1 MSRVLLVAEATARSV
16 GEFRRRWVRTL
27 HRRYL
32 GRYRQALGEAAR
44 RLAAAHEVTVL
55 AGRETLDPEGLPASA
70 ARRFYEDELLR
81 NDPEALAFLTRELM
95 AEWWPPRDEPGLTFD
110 GVWLPD
116 LMPVTKGILLRLDVV
131 EYLGIV
137 LRALDDVKP
146 GGVVLLTGASIVER
160 MARALAVERGI
171 PVRVARRSPAA
182 ATLAASGRALRRRE
196 ERRALAAH
204 VNHRRALVSTPS
216 APILFSVS
224 HARHFMV
231 VDPLVR
237 ALTARGRQ
245 SVVLVATSE
254 NRAMRAPLRHAVE
267 DGAAG
272 GHLMDHLPRAEARR
286 LVRELRPVSRR
297 LLARLR
303 YRQPGG
309 PLAGIVAPYARDAV
323 TWSLATARLYLAAAF
338 RALDA
343 HRPAAVVITSDR
355 RMSER
360 ALALAARRRGIPSL
374 LFYGGALLGRDRT
387 NLFDVGDRVLVLGE
401 HARQGLIEQ
410 GIEARRLMAVGDP
423 RSNAARLVP
432 PERLRA
438 DLCSDLRLEPGRPL
452 IVMVSKYVSL
462 LFSAGE
468 KEAFYRTVHDA
479 VSAVGGL
486 EVVVKVHPN
495 EDVALLRRQISE
507 WGWPDA
513 RLTKEY
519 DIHRLFGAA
528 DAAVMVTSMA
538 GIEAMAMGC
547 PVIAVQTPGK
557 DFEGGGMPAYV
568 SEGAVERVDMGDAK
582 ALETVLRRLVT
593 DRSARA
599 ALVYRGRRFAAPYLH
614 PVDGALADRLQG
626 VVDEI
631 RRELTAGGAQAPG
644 DGSREGRS

>member
-44 RLAAAHEVTVL
+44 RLAAAPEVTVL

-110 GVWLPD
+110 GVWRPE

-131 EYLGIV
+131 EYVGIV
-137 LRALDDVKP
+137 LQALDEVKP
-146 GGVVLLTGASIVER
+146 GGVGLLTGGSIVER
-160 MARALAVERGI
+160 VARALAVERGI

-182 ATLAASGRALRRRE
+182 ATLAAAGRALRRRE

-237 ALTARGRQ
+237 ALTAR
-245 SVVLVATSE
+245 
-254 NRAMRAPLRHAVE
+254 
-267 DGAAG
+267 
-272 GHLMDHLPRAEARR
+272 
-286 LVRELRPVSRR
+286 
-297 LLARLR
+297 
-303 YRQPGG
+303 
-309 PLAGIVAPYARDAV
+309 
-323 TWSLATARLYLAAAF
+323 
-338 RALDA
+338 
-343 HRPAAVVITSDR
+343 
-355 RMSER
+355 
-360 ALALAARRRGIPSL
+360 RRRGVPSL

-410 GIEARRLMAVGDP
+410 GIEARRLVAVGDP

-631 RRELTAGGAQAPG
+631 RRELAAAGAQAPG

>member
-1 MSRVLLVAEATARSV
+1 MVDVRLLRRERFGVGSAAAFAGEQGDHVGALALRPAAARHVDAAEATVQV
-16 GEFRRRWVRTL
+16 GQQQVVGP
-27 HRRYL
+27 L
-32 GRYRQALGEAAR
+32 G
-44 RLAAAHEVTVL
+44 
-55 AGRETLDPEGLPASA
+55 
-70 ARRFYEDELLR
+70 
-81 NDPEALAFLTRELM
+81 
-95 AEWWPPRDEPGLTFD
+95 PPGQ
-110 GVWLPD
+110 
-116 LMPVTKGILLRLDVV
+116 
-131 EYLGIV
+131 
-137 LRALDDVKP
+137 
-146 GGVVLLTGASIVER
+146 
-160 MARALAVERGI
+160 
-171 PVRVARRSPAA
+171 
-182 ATLAASGRALRRRE
+182 ASGRCL
-196 ERRALAAH
+196 
-204 VNHRRALVSTPS
+204 
-216 APILFSVS
+216 
-224 HARHFMV
+224 
-231 VDPLVR
+231 
-237 ALTARGRQ
+237 
-245 SVVLVATSE
+245 
-254 NRAMRAPLRHAVE
+254 
-267 DGAAG
+267 
-272 GHLMDHLPRAEARR
+272 
-286 LVRELRPVSRR
+286 
-297 LLARLR
+297 
-303 YRQPGG
+303 
-309 PLAGIVAPYARDAV
+309 
-323 TWSLATARLYLAAAF
+323 
-338 RALDA
+338 
-343 HRPAAVVITSDR
+343 
-355 RMSER
+355 
-360 ALALAARRRGIPSL
+360 
-374 LFYGGALLGRDRT
+374 
-387 NLFDVGDRVLVLGE
+387 
-401 HARQGLIEQ
+401 Q
-410 GIEARRLMAVGDP
+410 GIEARRLVAVGDP

-582 ALETVLRRLVT
+582 ALATVLRRLVT

-626 VVDEI
+626 VVDQI

>member
-1 MSRVLLVAEATARSV
+1 V
-16 GEFRRRWVRTL
+16 
-27 HRRYL
+27 
-32 GRYRQALGEAAR
+32 
-44 RLAAAHEVTVL
+44 
-55 AGRETLDPEGLPASA
+55 
-70 ARRFYEDELLR
+70 
-81 NDPEALAFLTRELM
+81 M

-110 GVWLPD
+110 SVWLPD
-116 LMPVTKGILLRLDVV
+116 LLPVTKGILLRLDVV

-137 LRALDDVKP
+137 LRALDEVKP

-160 MARALAVERGI
+160 VARALAVERGI

-182 ATLAASGRALRRRE
+182 ATLAAAGRGLRRRE

-254 NRAMRAPLRHAVE
+254 NHAMRAPLRHAVE

-272 GHLMDHLPRAEARR
+272 GHLMDHLPRAEARG

-309 PLAGIVAPYARDAV
+309 P
-323 TWSLATARLYLAAAF
+323 
-338 RALDA
+338 
-343 HRPAAVVITSDR
+343 
-355 RMSER
+355 
-360 ALALAARRRGIPSL
+360 
-374 LFYGGALLGRDRT
+374 LLGRDRT

-538 GIEAMAMGC
+538 GIEAM
-547 PVIAVQTPGK
+547 
-557 DFEGGGMPAYV
+557 
-568 SEGAVERVDMGDAK
+568 
-582 ALETVLRRLVT
+582 
-593 DRSARA
+593 
-599 ALVYRGRRFAAPYLH
+599 
-614 PVDGALADRLQG
+614 
-626 VVDEI
+626 
-631 RRELTAGGAQAPG
+631 
-644 DGSREGRS
+644 